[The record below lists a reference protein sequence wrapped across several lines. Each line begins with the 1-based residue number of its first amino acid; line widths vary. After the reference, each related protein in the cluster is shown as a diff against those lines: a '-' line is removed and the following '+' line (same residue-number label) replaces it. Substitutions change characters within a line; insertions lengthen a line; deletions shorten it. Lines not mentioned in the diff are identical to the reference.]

1 MNAKWIKVGV
11 LAGVLSGVLMLSAC
25 NKYVEQTNDKIETTL
40 ARAEEYKLKSAI
52 PELPKP
58 VDTVR
63 MENDIWLGNASVKIM
78 EGDALPAWLEKEDS
92 ITIAIAEQTTL
103 PTLAQEITEMT
114 GITVRLDDLKAEGA
128 VPEET
133 VPVNYSGK
141 LSGLL
146 NYLSNRYSVWWR
158 YKNGVITFFTK
169 ETRVFTVYALPT
181 ETQMQSSLTGASMGE
196 NSGGGNASSSLSTS
210 ADLSLWENI
219 EAGVQQVVGDQ
230 GELSFSRVSGTVTV
244 TASPFVIQK
253 VASYIAN
260 WNEKLSRQVAI
271 SIKVLQVSLTN
282 EDNYGLDLQAVFNS
296 SNIAASYSSP
306 YFIDAAGGTSG
317 AGAVGLLSMTLLR
330 PSSNW
335 KDSKSIIQAF
345 SKQGKTALVTSS
357 SVTTLNNKV
366 APVQIAT
373 TQNYVKETNVTTS
386 GSGTDRSTEVDMD
399 TDTLNYGFTMEI
411 LPRILDHGR
420 LIVLFSMTLTDLLS
434 LDSFSSSGGYTGG
447 NEENKDEGEDGEDG
461 ETEDDGDKETT
472 IVQLPK
478 MQMRGFMQEI
488 AMRSGSTLV
497 LTGFEQ
503 VNNTTDTAGIGK
515 AKMGLLGGKAY
526 SKNTRDVMVILMT
539 PEVLESPL
547 SAEDRMRDF

>member
-1 MNAKWIKVGV
+1 MNAKWLKVG
-11 LAGVLSGVLMLSAC
+11 LAAGIVGGILVLSAC
-25 NKYVEQTNDKIETTL
+25 NQYVEKTNDKIETTL
-40 ARAEEYKLKSAI
+40 ARAEEYRLRASI
-52 PELPKP
+52 PDLPQP

-63 MENDIWLGNASVKIM
+63 MENDIWLGNSSVKIM

-92 ITIAIAEQTTL
+92 VTIAIAEQATL
-103 PTLAQEITEMT
+103 PVLAQEITDIT
-114 GITVRLDDLKAEGA
+114 GITVRLDDLKAEKA
-128 VPEET
+128 VPEEA

-146 NYLSNRYSVWWR
+146 NYLSNRYGVWWR

-181 ETQMQSSLTGASMGE
+181 ETSLSSSLSGASMGE

-210 ADLSLWENI
+210 ANLALWDNI
-219 EAGVQQVVGDQ
+219 EKGVEQVVGDQ
-230 GELSFSRVSGTVTV
+230 GELAFSRVTGTVTV

-253 VASYIAN
+253 VASYIAT

-271 SIKVLQVSLTN
+271 SVKVLQVSLNN

-296 SNIAASYSSP
+296 NNIAASYSSP
-306 YFIDAAGGTSG
+306 YFIDAAGGTTG

-330 PSSNW
+330 PSSKW
-335 KDSKSIIQAF
+335 KDTKSIIQAF
-345 SKQGKTALVTSS
+345 STQGKTALVTSS

-434 LDSFSSSGGYTGG
+434 LDSFSSNGGYT
-447 NEENKDEGEDGEDG
+447 NNNSSTTSDEEDSSEEDE
-461 ETEDDGDKETT
+461 GDKETT

-503 VNNTTDTAGIGK
+503 VNNTIDTAGIGK

-526 SKNTRDVMVILMT
+526 SSNTRDVMVILMT

-547 SAEDRMRDF
+547 SPEARMRDF

>member
-1 MNAKWIKVGV
+1 MNAKWLKVG
-11 LAGVLSGVLMLSAC
+11 LAAGIVGGILVLSAC
-25 NKYVEQTNDKIETTL
+25 NQYIEKTNDKIETTL
-40 ARAEEYKLKSAI
+40 ARAEEYRLRASI
-52 PELPKP
+52 PDLPQP

-63 MENDIWLGNASVKIM
+63 MENDIWLGNSSVKIM

-92 ITIAIAEQTTL
+92 VTIAIAEQTTL
-103 PTLAQEITEMT
+103 PVLAQEITDIT
-114 GITVRLDDLKAEGA
+114 GITVRLDDLKAEKA
-128 VPEET
+128 VPEEA

-146 NYLSNRYSVWWR
+146 NYLSNRYGVWWR

-181 ETQMQSSLTGASMGE
+181 ETSLSSSLTGASMGE
-196 NSGGGNASSSLSTS
+196 SSGGGNASSSLSTS
-210 ADLSLWENI
+210 ANLALWDNI
-219 EAGVQQVVGDQ
+219 EKGVEQVVGDQ
-230 GELSFSRVSGTVTV
+230 GELAFSRVTGTVTV

-253 VASYIAN
+253 VASYIAT

-271 SIKVLQVSLTN
+271 SVKVLQVSLNN

-296 SNIAASYSSP
+296 NNIAASYSSP
-306 YFIDAAGGTSG
+306 YFIDAAGGTTG

-330 PSSNW
+330 PSSKW
-335 KDSKSIIQAF
+335 KDTKSIIQAF
-345 SKQGKTALVTSS
+345 STQGKTALVTSS

-434 LDSFSSSGGYTGG
+434 LDSFSSNGGYMNNNSSTTSD
-447 NEENKDEGEDGEDG
+447 EEDSSEEDE
-461 ETEDDGDKETT
+461 GDKETT

-503 VNNTTDTAGIGK
+503 VNNTIDTAGIGK

-526 SKNTRDVMVILMT
+526 SSNTRDVMVILMT

-547 SAEDRMRDF
+547 SPEARMRDF

>member
-1 MNAKWIKVGV
+1 MNAKWLKVG
-11 LAGVLSGVLMLSAC
+11 LAAGIVGGMLVLSAC
-25 NKYVEQTNDKIETTL
+25 NQYVEKTNDKIETTL
-40 ARAEEYKLKSAI
+40 ARAEEYRLRASI
-52 PELPKP
+52 PDLPQP

-63 MENDIWLGNASVKIM
+63 MENDIWLGNSSVKIM

-92 ITIAIAEQTTL
+92 VTIAIAEQTTL
-103 PTLAQEITEMT
+103 PVLAQEITDIT
-114 GITVRLDDLKAEGA
+114 GITVRLDDLKAEKA
-128 VPEET
+128 VPEEA

-146 NYLSNRYSVWWR
+146 NYLSNRYGVWWR

-181 ETQMQSSLTGASMGE
+181 ETSLSSSLSGASMGE
-196 NSGGGNASSSLSTS
+196 NSGGGSASSSLSTS
-210 ADLSLWENI
+210 ANLALWDNI
-219 EAGVQQVVGDQ
+219 EKGVEQVVGDQ
-230 GELSFSRVSGTVTV
+230 GELAFSRVTGTVTV

-253 VASYIAN
+253 VASYIAT

-271 SIKVLQVSLTN
+271 SVKVLQVSLNN

-296 SNIAASYSSP
+296 NNIAASYSSP
-306 YFIDAAGGTSG
+306 YFIDAAGGTTG

-330 PSSNW
+330 PSSKW
-335 KDSKSIIQAF
+335 KDTKSIIQAF
-345 SKQGKTALVTSS
+345 STQGKTALVTSS

-434 LDSFSSSGGYTGG
+434 LDSFSSNGGYMNNNSSTTSD
-447 NEENKDEGEDGEDG
+447 EEDSSEEDE
-461 ETEDDGDKETT
+461 GDKETT

-503 VNNTTDTAGIGK
+503 VNNTIDTAGIGK

-526 SKNTRDVMVILMT
+526 SSNTRDVMVILMT

-547 SAEDRMRDF
+547 SPEARMRDF

>member
-1 MNAKWIKVGV
+1 MNAKWLKAGL
-11 LAGVLSGVLMLSAC
+11 LAGIMGGMLVLSAC
-25 NKYVEQTNDKIETTL
+25 NRYVEKTNDKIETTL
-40 ARAEEYKLKSAI
+40 ARAEEYKLKSSI
-52 PELPKP
+52 PDLPQP

-63 MENDIWLGNASVKIM
+63 MENDIWLGNSSVKIM

-92 ITIAIAEQTTL
+92 ITISIAQQATL
-103 PTLAQEITEMT
+103 PDLAQELTEMT
-114 GITVRLDDLKAEGA
+114 GIAVRLDDLKAEGA
-128 VPEET
+128 VPEDA
-133 VPVNYSGK
+133 VPVRYDGK

-146 NYLSNRYSVWWR
+146 NYLSNRYGVWWR

-181 ETQMQSSLTGASMGE
+181 ETQLQSSLTGASMGE
-196 NSGGGNASSSLSTS
+196 SSGGNASSSLSTS
-210 ADLSLWENI
+210 ANLALWDNI
-219 EAGVQQVVGDQ
+219 EKGVEQVVGDQ
-230 GELSFSRVSGTVTV
+230 GELAFSRVTGTVTV

-253 VASYIAN
+253 VASYIAT

-271 SIKVLQVSLTN
+271 SVKVLQVSLNN

-296 SNIAASYSSP
+296 NNIAASYSSP
-306 YFIDAAGGTSG
+306 YFIDAAGGATG

-335 KDSKSIIQAF
+335 KDTKSIIQAF

-434 LDSFSSSGGYTGG
+434 LDSFSSNSGYSGGSDS
-447 NEENKDEGEDGEDG
+447 ESSDGEDSSN
-461 ETEDDGDKETT
+461 TGDQETT

-503 VNNTTDTAGIGK
+503 VKNSIDTAGIGK

-526 SKNTRDVMVILMT
+526 SSNTRDVMVILMT

-547 SAEDRMRDF
+547 SAEARMRDF

>member
-1 MNAKWIKVGV
+1 MNAKWLKVG
-11 LAGVLSGVLMLSAC
+11 LAAGIVGGMLVLSAC
-25 NKYVEQTNDKIETTL
+25 NQYVEKTNDKIETTL
-40 ARAEEYKLKSAI
+40 ARAEEYRLRASI
-52 PELPKP
+52 PDLPQP

-63 MENDIWLGNASVKIM
+63 MENDIWLGNSSVKIM

-92 ITIAIAEQTTL
+92 VTIAIAEQTTL
-103 PTLAQEITEMT
+103 PVLAQEITDIT
-114 GITVRLDDLKAEGA
+114 GITVRLDDLKAEKA
-128 VPEET
+128 VPEEA

-146 NYLSNRYSVWWR
+146 NYLSNRYGVWWR

-181 ETQMQSSLTGASMGE
+181 ETSLSSSLSGASMGE

-210 ADLSLWENI
+210 ANLALWDNI
-219 EAGVQQVVGDQ
+219 EKGVEQVVGDQ
-230 GELSFSRVSGTVTV
+230 GELAFSRVTGTVTV

-253 VASYIAN
+253 VASYIAT

-271 SIKVLQVSLTN
+271 SVKVLQVSLNN

-296 SNIAASYSSP
+296 NNIAASYSSP
-306 YFIDAAGGTSG
+306 YFIDAAGGTTG

-330 PSSNW
+330 PSSKW
-335 KDSKSIIQAF
+335 KDTKSIIQAF
-345 SKQGKTALVTSS
+345 STQGKTALVTSS

-434 LDSFSSSGGYTGG
+434 LDSFSSNGGYMNNNSSTTSD
-447 NEENKDEGEDGEDG
+447 EEDSSEEDE
-461 ETEDDGDKETT
+461 GDKETT

-503 VNNTTDTAGIGK
+503 VNNTIDTAGIGK

-526 SKNTRDVMVILMT
+526 SSNTRDVMVILMT

-547 SAEDRMRDF
+547 SPEARMRDF

>member
-1 MNAKWIKVGV
+1 MNGKSIKIGVFLGV
-11 LAGVLSGVLMLSAC
+11 LGGVLLLSAC
-25 NKYVEQTNDKIETTL
+25 NKYVEETNAKIETAL
-40 ARAEEYKLKSAI
+40 ERVEDLQKRATV
-52 PELPKP
+52 PDLPQP

-63 MENDIWLGNASVKIM
+63 MQNDIWLGNSSVKIM
-78 EGDALPAWLEKEDS
+78 EGDALPAWLEKDDS
-92 ITIAIAEQTTL
+92 ITLSIAEETTL
-103 PTLAQEITEMT
+103 PTLAQEITDMT
-114 GITVRLDDLKAEGA
+114 GITVRLDDLKSENA
-128 VPEET
+128 VPTET
-133 VPVNYSGK
+133 VPVNYAGK

-181 ETQMQSSLTGASMGE
+181 ETQMQASLTGASMGE
-196 NSGGGNASSSLSTS
+196 NSNGGSASSSLSTS
-210 ADLSLWENI
+210 ANLALWDNI
-219 EAGVQQVVGDQ
+219 EKGVEQVVGED
-230 GELSFSRVSGTVTV
+230 GKLSFSRVTGTVTV

-271 SIKVLQVSLTN
+271 SVKVLQVSITN

-296 SNIAASYSSP
+296 NNIAASYSSP
-306 YFIDAAGGTSG
+306 YFIDTAGGTTG

-345 SKQGKTALVTSS
+345 STQGKTSLVTSS

-366 APVQIAT
+366 APVQIST
-373 TQNYVKETNVTTS
+373 SQNYVKETNVTTS

-434 LDSFSSSGGYTGG
+434 LDSFSSNGGYMNG
-447 NEENKDEGEDGEDG
+447 NSQENSDEEDEDSD
-461 ETEDDGDKETT
+461 TGDKETT

-478 MQMRGFMQEI
+478 VQMRGFMQEI

-497 LTGFEQ
+497 LTGFES
-503 VNNTTDTAGIGK
+503 VNDTTDTAGIGK

-526 SKNTRDVMVILMT
+526 SQNTRDVMVILMT
-539 PEVLESPL
+539 PEILESPL
-547 SAEDRMRDF
+547 SPEARMRDF

>member
-1 MNAKWIKVGV
+1 MNAKWLKAGL
-11 LAGVLSGVLMLSAC
+11 LAGIMGGMLVLSAC
-25 NKYVEQTNDKIETTL
+25 NRYVEKTNDKIETTL
-40 ARAEEYKLKSAI
+40 ARAEEYKLKSSI
-52 PELPKP
+52 PDLPQP

-63 MENDIWLGNASVKIM
+63 MENDIWLGNSSVKIM
-78 EGDALPAWLEKEDS
+78 EGDALPGWLEKEDS
-92 ITIAIAEQTTL
+92 ITISIAQQATL
-103 PTLAQEITEMT
+103 PDLAQELTEMT
-114 GITVRLDDLKAEGA
+114 GIAVRLDDLKAEGA
-128 VPEET
+128 VPEDT
-133 VPVNYSGK
+133 VPVRYDGK

-146 NYLSNRYSVWWR
+146 NYLSNRYGVWWR

-181 ETQMQSSLTGASMGE
+181 ETQLQSSLTGASMGE
-196 NSGGGNASSSLSTS
+196 SSGGNASSSLSTS
-210 ADLSLWENI
+210 ANLALWDNI
-219 EAGVQQVVGDQ
+219 EKGVEQVVGDQ
-230 GELSFSRVSGTVTV
+230 GKLAFSRVTGTVTV

-253 VASYIAN
+253 VASYIAT

-271 SIKVLQVSLTN
+271 SVKVLQVSLNN

-296 SNIAASYSSP
+296 NNIAASYSSP
-306 YFIDAAGGTSG
+306 YFIDAAGGATGS
-317 AGAVGLLSMTLLR
+317 GAVGLLSMTLLR

-335 KDSKSIIQAF
+335 KDTKSIIQAF

-434 LDSFSSSGGYTGG
+434 LDSFSSNSGYSGGGDS
-447 NEENKDEGEDGEDG
+447 ESSDGEDSSN
-461 ETEDDGDKETT
+461 TGDQETT

-503 VNNTTDTAGIGK
+503 VKNSIDTAGIGK

-526 SKNTRDVMVILMT
+526 SSNTRDVMVILMT

-547 SAEDRMRDF
+547 SAEARMRDF

>member
-1 MNAKWIKVGV
+1 MNAKWLKVG
-11 LAGVLSGVLMLSAC
+11 LAAGIVGGILVLSAC
-25 NKYVEQTNDKIETTL
+25 NQYVEKTNDKIETTL
-40 ARAEEYKLKSAI
+40 ARAEEYRLRASI
-52 PELPKP
+52 PDLPQP

-63 MENDIWLGNASVKIM
+63 MENDIWLGNSSVKIM

-92 ITIAIAEQTTL
+92 VTIAIAEQTTL
-103 PTLAQEITEMT
+103 PVLAQEITDIT
-114 GITVRLDDLKAEGA
+114 GITVRLDDLKAEKA
-128 VPEET
+128 VPEEA

-146 NYLSNRYSVWWR
+146 NYLSNRYGVWWR

-181 ETQMQSSLTGASMGE
+181 ETSLSSSLTGASMGE
-196 NSGGGNASSSLSTS
+196 SSGGGNASSSLSTS
-210 ADLSLWENI
+210 ANLALWDNI
-219 EAGVQQVVGDQ
+219 EKGVEQVVGDQ
-230 GELSFSRVSGTVTV
+230 GELAFSRVTGTVTV

-253 VASYIAN
+253 VASYIAT

-271 SIKVLQVSLTN
+271 SVKVLQVSLNN

-296 SNIAASYSSP
+296 NNIAASYSSP
-306 YFIDAAGGTSG
+306 YFIDAAGGTTG

-330 PSSNW
+330 PSSKW
-335 KDSKSIIQAF
+335 KDTKSIIQAF
-345 SKQGKTALVTSS
+345 STQGKTALVTSS

-434 LDSFSSSGGYTGG
+434 LDSFSSNGGYMNNNSSTTSD
-447 NEENKDEGEDGEDG
+447 EEDSSEEDE
-461 ETEDDGDKETT
+461 GDKETT

-503 VNNTTDTAGIGK
+503 VNNTIDTAGIGK

-526 SKNTRDVMVILMT
+526 SSNTRDVMVILMT

-547 SAEDRMRDF
+547 SPEARMRDF

>member
-1 MNAKWIKVGV
+1 MNAKWLKVG
-11 LAGVLSGVLMLSAC
+11 LAAGIVGGMLVLSAC
-25 NKYVEQTNDKIETTL
+25 NQYVEKTNDKIETTL
-40 ARAEEYKLKSAI
+40 ARAEEYRLRASI
-52 PELPKP
+52 PDLPQP

-63 MENDIWLGNASVKIM
+63 MENDIWLGNSSVKIM

-92 ITIAIAEQTTL
+92 VTIAIAEQTTL
-103 PTLAQEITEMT
+103 PVLAQEITDIT
-114 GITVRLDDLKAEGA
+114 GITVRLDDLKAEKA
-128 VPEET
+128 VPEEA

-146 NYLSNRYSVWWR
+146 NYLSNRYGVWWR

-181 ETQMQSSLTGASMGE
+181 ETSLSSSLSGASMGE

-210 ADLSLWENI
+210 ANLALWDNI
-219 EAGVQQVVGDQ
+219 EKGVEQVVGDQ
-230 GELSFSRVSGTVTV
+230 GELAFSRVTGTVTV

-253 VASYIAN
+253 VASYIAT

-271 SIKVLQVSLTN
+271 SVKVLQVSLNN

-296 SNIAASYSSP
+296 NNIAASYSSP
-306 YFIDAAGGTSG
+306 YFIDAAGGTTG

-330 PSSNW
+330 PSSKW
-335 KDSKSIIQAF
+335 KDTKSIIQAF
-345 SKQGKTALVTSS
+345 STQGKTALVTSS

-373 TQNYVKETNVTTS
+373 TQNYVKETSVTTS

-434 LDSFSSSGGYTGG
+434 LDSFSSNGGYT
-447 NEENKDEGEDGEDG
+447 NNNSSTTSDEEDSSEEDE
-461 ETEDDGDKETT
+461 GDKETT

-503 VNNTTDTAGIGK
+503 VNNTIDTAGIGK

-526 SKNTRDVMVILMT
+526 SSNTRDVMVILMT

-547 SAEDRMRDF
+547 SPEARMRDF

>member
-1 MNAKWIKVGV
+1 MNANGLKFGILFGV
-11 LAGVLSGVLMLSAC
+11 LGGVFLLSAC
-25 NKYVEQTNDKIETTL
+25 NKYVDETNKKIETTL
-40 ARAEEYKLKSAI
+40 ERVEDLRQRATV
-52 PELPKP
+52 PDLPQP

-63 MENDIWLGNASVKIM
+63 MQNDIWLGNSSVKIM
-78 EGDALPAWLEKEDS
+78 EGDALPAWLEKDNS
-92 ITIAIAEQTTL
+92 ITLSIAEETTL
-103 PTLAQEITEMT
+103 PTLAQEITDMT
-114 GITVRLDDLKAEGA
+114 GITVRLDDLKSENA
-128 VPEET
+128 VPTET

-181 ETQMQSSLTGASMGE
+181 ETQMQASLTGASMGE
-196 NSGGGNASSSLSTS
+196 NSSGGSASSSLSTS
-210 ADLSLWENI
+210 ANLALWDNI
-219 EAGVQQVVGDQ
+219 EEGVEQVVGEE
-230 GELSFSRVSGTVTV
+230 GKLSFSRVTGTVTV

-271 SIKVLQVSLTN
+271 SVKVLQVSIEN

-296 SNIAASYSSP
+296 NNIEASYSSP
-306 YFIDAAGGTSG
+306 YFIDAAGGTAG

-345 SKQGKTALVTSS
+345 STQGKTALVTSS

-366 APVQIAT
+366 APVQIST
-373 TQNYVKETNVTTS
+373 SQNYVKETNVTTS

-434 LDSFSSSGGYTGG
+434 LDSFSSNGGYMNG
-447 NEENKDEGEDGEDG
+447 NNQQNSDEEDEDSD
-461 ETEDDGDKETT
+461 TGDKETT

-478 MQMRGFMQEI
+478 VQMRGFMQEI

-497 LTGFEQ
+497 LTGFES
-503 VNNTTDTAGIGK
+503 VNNKIDTAGIGK

-526 SKNTRDVMVILMT
+526 SQNTRDVMVILMT
-539 PEVLESPL
+539 PEILESPL
-547 SAEDRMRDF
+547 SPEARMRDF

>member
-1 MNAKWIKVGV
+1 MNAKWLKVG
-11 LAGVLSGVLMLSAC
+11 LAAGIVGGILVLSAC
-25 NKYVEQTNDKIETTL
+25 NQYVEKTNDKIETTL
-40 ARAEEYKLKSAI
+40 ARAEEYRLRASI
-52 PELPKP
+52 PDLPQP

-63 MENDIWLGNASVKIM
+63 MENDIWLGNSSVKIM

-92 ITIAIAEQTTL
+92 VTIAIAEQATL
-103 PTLAQEITEMT
+103 PVLAQEITDIT
-114 GITVRLDDLKAEGA
+114 GITVRLDDLKAEKA
-128 VPEET
+128 VPEEA

-146 NYLSNRYSVWWR
+146 NYLSNRYGVWWR

-181 ETQMQSSLTGASMGE
+181 ETSLSSSLTGASMGE
-196 NSGGGNASSSLSTS
+196 SSGGGNASSSLSTS
-210 ADLSLWENI
+210 ANLALWDNI
-219 EAGVQQVVGDQ
+219 EKGVEQVVGDQ
-230 GELSFSRVSGTVTV
+230 GELAFSRVTGTVTV

-253 VASYIAN
+253 VASYIAT

-271 SIKVLQVSLTN
+271 SVKVLQVSLNN

-296 SNIAASYSSP
+296 NNIAASYSSP
-306 YFIDAAGGTSG
+306 YFIDAAGGTTG

-330 PSSNW
+330 PSSKW
-335 KDSKSIIQAF
+335 KDTKSIIQAF
-345 SKQGKTALVTSS
+345 STQGKTALVTSS

-434 LDSFSSSGGYTGG
+434 LDSFSSNGGYMNNNSSTTSD
-447 NEENKDEGEDGEDG
+447 EEDSSEEDE
-461 ETEDDGDKETT
+461 GDKETT

-503 VNNTTDTAGIGK
+503 VNNTIDTAGIGK

-526 SKNTRDVMVILMT
+526 SSNTRDVMVILMT

-547 SAEDRMRDF
+547 SPEARMRDF

>member
-1 MNAKWIKVGV
+1 MNAKWLKVG
-11 LAGVLSGVLMLSAC
+11 LAAGIVGGILVLSAC
-25 NKYVEQTNDKIETTL
+25 NQYVEKTNDKIETTL
-40 ARAEEYKLKSAI
+40 ARAEEYRLRASI
-52 PELPKP
+52 PDLPQP

-63 MENDIWLGNASVKIM
+63 MENDIWLGNSSVKIM

-92 ITIAIAEQTTL
+92 VTIAIAEQTTL
-103 PTLAQEITEMT
+103 PVLAQEITDIT
-114 GITVRLDDLKAEGA
+114 GITVRLDDLKAEKA
-128 VPEET
+128 VPEEA

-146 NYLSNRYSVWWR
+146 NYLSNRYGVWWR

-181 ETQMQSSLTGASMGE
+181 ETSLSSSLSGASMGE

-210 ADLSLWENI
+210 ANLALWDNI
-219 EAGVQQVVGDQ
+219 EKGVEQVVGDQ
-230 GELSFSRVSGTVTV
+230 GELAFSRVTGTVTV

-253 VASYIAN
+253 VASYIAT

-271 SIKVLQVSLTN
+271 SVKVLQVSLNN

-296 SNIAASYSSP
+296 NNIAASYSSP
-306 YFIDAAGGTSG
+306 YFIDAAGGTTG

-330 PSSNW
+330 PSSKW
-335 KDSKSIIQAF
+335 KDTKSIIQAF
-345 SKQGKTALVTSS
+345 STQGKTALVTSS

-434 LDSFSSSGGYTGG
+434 LDSFSSNGGYMNNNSSTTSD
-447 NEENKDEGEDGEDG
+447 EEDSSEEDE
-461 ETEDDGDKETT
+461 GDKETT

-503 VNNTTDTAGIGK
+503 VNNTIDTAGIGK

-526 SKNTRDVMVILMT
+526 SSNTRDVMVILMT

-547 SAEDRMRDF
+547 SPEARMRDF